1 MASLSQPRCIKR
13 VCAFYNAGYDVEVYG
28 NTRGKYDI
36 NVYPSGIN
44 VHNWGIVKSGSNYL
58 NKFNRNYINI
68 KDVIENN
75 STDIIYY
82 SFAFDISLILFLLKK
97 KYIYEISDLV
107 YGYFNKGLRF
117 IFKTVDKLLISHSL
131 FTVVTSEGFY
141 RYLYPKGKTKVLIH
155 PNRVSQSLGKVK
167 RKLSNFDDNSL
178 RFAYVGAFRYPNTVF
193 RFAEII
199 GKYYPQHKFYF
210 YGNSELTP
218 LVLELE
224 KKYSNI
230 RYFGKFQSPQDL
242 ESIYDNIDIV
252 VACYDTTTLNER
264 VAEPN
269 KLYEAICFCKP
280 IIVSSNTFLSKK
292 VNQMKVGFAIDASKN
307 ENIITF
313 LENLQRNE
321 LQKIS
326 IIEYNLSSS
335 DYIDNPKDIIEVMKR
350 I

>member
-13 VCAFYNAGYDVEVYG
+13 VCAFYESGYDVEVYG

-36 NVYPSGIN
+36 NVYPGEIK
-44 VHNWGIVKSGSNYL
+44 VHNWGIAKSGSNYL
-58 NKFNRNYINI
+58 NKFNKNYINI
-68 KDVIENN
+68 KNVIKNN

-82 SFAFDISLILFLLKK
+82 AFAFDISLILFILKK

-107 YGYFNKGLRF
+107 YGYFNKVLRF
-117 IFKTVDKLLISHSL
+117 IFKTVDKLLIAKSL

-141 RYLYPKGKTKVLIH
+141 KYLYPKGTTNVLIH
-155 PNRVSQSLGKVK
+155 PNKVNLSLCNVR
-167 RKLSNFDDNSL
+167 RKISNFNINSL

-199 GKYYPQHKFYF
+199 GRYYPQHKFYF
-210 YGNSELTP
+210 YGNSALTP

-230 RYFGKFQSPQDL
+230 SYFGKFQSPQDL

-252 VACYDTTTLNER
+252 VACYDTTALNER

-280 IIVSSNTFLSKK
+280 IIVSSNTFLSNK
-292 VNQMKVGFAIDASKN
+292 VNQMKVGFSIDASKN
-307 ENIITF
+307 EDIITF
-313 LENLQRNE
+313 LENLKKDE

-326 IIEYNLSSS
+326 TTEYNLSST
-335 DYIDNPKDIIEVMKR
+335 DYIDNPQEIIKLMKN
-350 I
+350 